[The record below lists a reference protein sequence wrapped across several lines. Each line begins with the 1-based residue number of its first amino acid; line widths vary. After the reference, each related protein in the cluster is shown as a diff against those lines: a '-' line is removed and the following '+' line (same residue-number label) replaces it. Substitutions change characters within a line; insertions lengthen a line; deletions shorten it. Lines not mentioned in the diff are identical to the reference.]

1 MKNKIRELLVSDMGL
16 TRVVVNELNW
26 YNGSLEFL
34 EVYDMEEFNQFM
46 EECEPTEIANKIFYG
61 EFNPND
67 EYFRFDAYA
76 NLESLDEYDLHEDYK
91 IYMTEIIDAL
101 INNYEDLDIEDERLI
116 DIIEAE
122 KIVEGE

>member
-16 TRVVVNELNW
+16 TRAVVNELNW

-34 EVYDMEEFNQFM
+34 EVYDMEEFNFVM
-46 EECEPTEIANKIFYG
+46 EGYEPSELANRIFYG
-61 EFNPND
+61 DFNPNHSF
-67 EYFRFDAYA
+67 FRFDAYA

-101 INNYEDLDIEDERLI
+101 IDNYEDLDIEDERLI